1 MEELSLAFF
10 ATDYYANKD
19 KYVPGMTLEVDLAA
33 LAYKIEEGER
43 EIRIDGVT
51 TEYYRESMEIE
62 KSMMIM
68 AICCLLYSIVTS
80 LWHTSTMTMPGLT
93 MRSLPHLLRR

>member
-1 MEELSLAFF
+1 
-10 ATDYYANKD
+10 
-19 KYVPGMTLEVDLAA
+19 MTLEVDLAA

-80 LWHTSTMTMPGLT
+80 LWHTSTMTMPGLM